1 VEIMIDLKRNAKGEL
16 VPATGLNS
24 QSWRIYKPN
33 QEKDFPISRSRF
45 EDFKKC
51 PRCFYLRLVRGFQ
64 EPDIPKFKLNE
75 LTDTLLKKEFDKCR
89 KNQEPHRKLKEEG
102 LEHIVPYDAGTIIL
116 TNSRKEKKK
125 WEVIDVWRDSIN
137 HGLKRRFQ
145 KTKIILQGGIDDV
158 WFNTKTKEL
167 IVVDYKSQA
176 NPKEVS
182 QDTYFEKGYRESYK
196 TQLDFYAYLMQGMDD
211 LKYEISSDSYL
222 YVVNGLDVEEGF
234 NAKIKFSETLIHHEI
249 KTDYLDDEIQNMIDT
264 INSTNVPQG
273 NESCKNCAY
282 ARQRSKTDTL

>member
-1 VEIMIDLKRNAKGEL
+1 MSIGI
-16 VPATGLNS
+16 GLL
-24 QSWRIYKPN
+24 IYLIN
-33 QEKDFPISRSRF
+33 LFLL
-45 EDFKKC
+45 
-51 PRCFYLRLVRGFQ
+51 Y
-64 EPDIPKFKLNE
+64 KFKSIGKQLY
-75 LTDTLLKKEFDKCR
+75 LILFIVFMVLILLSPPSAMDPLLYTLDGLGMANSGAILVFLYFTPIKKEFDKCR
-89 KNQEPHRKLKEEG
+89 KNQEPHRKLKKEG
-102 LEHIVPYDAGTIIL
+102 LEHIVPYDAGTTIL
-116 TNSRKEKKK
+116 TNSKKEEKK

-176 NPKEVS
+176 SPKEVS

-196 TQLDFYAYLMQGMDD
+196 TQLDFYAYLMKGMDD
-211 LKYEISSDSYL
+211 LKYEISSDGYL

-249 KTDYLDDEIQNMIDT
+249 KTDYLDDEIQNMIDV

-273 NESCKNCAY
+273 NKSCKNCAY

>member
-1 VEIMIDLKRNAKGEL
+1 MIDLKRNTKGEL

-33 QEKDFPISRSRF
+33 QEKDFTISRSRF
-45 EDFKKC
+45 EEFKKC
-51 PRCFYLRLVRGFQ
+51 PRCFYLKLVRGFQ
-64 EPDIPKFKLNE
+64 EPGIPKFKLNE

-89 KNQEPHRKLKEEG
+89 KNQEPHRKLKKEG
-102 LEHIVPYDAGTIIL
+102 LEHIVPYDAGTTIL
-116 TNSRKEKKK
+116 TNSKKEEKK

-176 NPKEVS
+176 SPKEVS

-196 TQLDFYAYLMQGMDD
+196 TQLDFYAYLMKGMDD
-211 LKYEISSDSYL
+211 LKYEISSDGYL
-222 YVVNGLDVEEGF
+222 YVVNGLDIEEGF

-249 KTDYLDDEIQNMIDT
+249 KTDYLDVEIQNMINV

-273 NESCKNCAY
+273 NKSCKNCAY

>member
-1 VEIMIDLKRNAKGEL
+1 MIDLKRNTKGEL

>member
-1 VEIMIDLKRNAKGEL
+1 MIDLKRNTKGEL

-33 QEKDFPISRSRF
+33 QEKDFTISRSRF
-45 EDFKKC
+45 EEFKKC
-51 PRCFYLRLVRGFQ
+51 PRCFYLKLVRGFQ
-64 EPDIPKFKLNE
+64 EPGIPKFKLNE

-89 KNQEPHRKLKEEG
+89 KNQEPHRKLKKEG
-102 LEHIVPYDAGTIIL
+102 LEHIVPYDAGTTIL
-116 TNSRKEKKK
+116 TNSKKEEKK

-176 NPKEVS
+176 SPKEVS
-182 QDTYFEKGYRESYK
+182 QDTYFENGYRESYK
-196 TQLDFYAYLMQGMDD
+196 TQLDFYAYLMKGMDD

-249 KTDYLDDEIQNMIDT
+249 KTDYLDDEIQNMIDV

-273 NESCKNCAY
+273 NKSCKNCAY
-282 ARQRSKTDTL
+282 ARQRSKIDTL

>member
-1 VEIMIDLKRNAKGEL
+1 M
-16 VPATGLNS
+16 
-24 QSWRIYKPN
+24 
-33 QEKDFPISRSRF
+33 
-45 EDFKKC
+45 
-51 PRCFYLRLVRGFQ
+51 
-64 EPDIPKFKLNE
+64 
-75 LTDTLLKKEFDKCR
+75 
-89 KNQEPHRKLKEEG
+89 
-102 LEHIVPYDAGTIIL
+102 
-116 TNSRKEKKK
+116 
-125 WEVIDVWRDSIN
+125 
-137 HGLKRRFQ
+137 
-145 KTKIILQGGIDDV
+145 

-176 NPKEVS
+176 SPKEVS

-196 TQLDFYAYLMQGMDD
+196 TQLDFYAYLMKGMDD

-249 KTDYLDDEIQNMIDT
+249 KTDYLDDEIQNMIDV

-273 NESCKNCAY
+273 NKSCKNCAY

>member
-1 VEIMIDLKRNAKGEL
+1 MIDLKRNTKGEL

-89 KNQEPHRKLKEEG
+89 KNQEPHQKLKEKG

-116 TNSRKEKKK
+116 TNSKKEEKK
-125 WEVIDVWRDSIN
+125 WDVIDVWRDSKN
-137 HGLKRRFQ
+137 HGLTRRFK

-176 NPKEVS
+176 SPKEVS

-196 TQLDFYAYLMQGMDD
+196 TQLDFYAYLMKGMDD
-211 LKYEISSDSYL
+211 LKYEISSDGYL
-222 YVVNGLDVEEGF
+222 YVVNGLDIEEGF

-249 KTDYLDDEIQNMIDT
+249 KTDYLDVEIQNMINV

-273 NESCKNCAY
+273 NKSCKNCAY